1 MTKSVLGFTL
11 DKLVLTARILGYCG
25 ALPFLGGAIAASQQI
40 EIWGLTPAY
49 FLISYGAVI
58 LSFLGGLHWG
68 RVITSPFV
76 DGQYA
81 NRRSNPVWLMW
92 SVCPSLLGW
101 VALLLPVKYAAIVL
115 SLCFLA
121 ALQIDLKL
129 LRKHIWP
136 PWMRPLRL
144 HLSLIAV
151 ASLTSLV
158 VL

>member
-1 MTKSVLGFTL
+1 MTRLDSSFTSVETVLIARVLGY
-11 DKLVLTARILGYCG
+11 GG
-25 ALPFLGGAIAASQQI
+25 AIPFLCGAIAANQQMAI
-40 EIWGLTPAY
+40 LGLAPAH
-49 FLISYGAVI
+49 FLLSYGAVI

-68 RVITSPFV
+68 RVITSPN
-76 DGQYA
+76 A
-81 NRRSNPVWLMW
+81 NRRSDSAWLIW

-101 VALLLPVKYAAIVL
+101 VALLLPIKTGAVVL

-121 ALQIDLKL
+121 VLLVDQKL
-129 LRKHIWP
+129 FRKQIWP
-136 PWMRPLRL
+136 FWMRPLRL